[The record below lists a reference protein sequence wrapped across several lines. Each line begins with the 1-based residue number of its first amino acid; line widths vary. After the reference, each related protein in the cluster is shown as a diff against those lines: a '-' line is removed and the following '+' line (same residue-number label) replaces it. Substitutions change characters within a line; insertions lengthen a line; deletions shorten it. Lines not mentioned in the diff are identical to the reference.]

1 MESNANLDSIT
12 GDPKKAINKL
22 AYPLMASMLLI
33 MLNNII
39 DGAWVAGLG
48 PEPLA
53 AIGFITPLFMILVG
67 VGNGVGAG
75 ANSLISRYIGAKD
88 RKGANNAAIHSIFV
102 AILVAV
108 VLTLILTVFLRDL
121 LIIMGAISV
130 IDYAM
135 EYGIILFIFTFAIL
149 LPPSFGGIFRA
160 EGDIKRATIP
170 MATTAIINMIID
182 PIFIYT
188 LGMGIGGAAIA
199 TVIASLIGLFLMI
212 YWMFIKK
219 DTYFEFKLEYYKRKL
234 QMYKDILIVSIPASL
249 EEFIMALVAIIMNL
263 YIEIIAGTTMV
274 AVFTAGW
281 RIISIGILPAIS
293 VGTAAITI
301 AGIAYGA
308 KNIENL
314 RIGARYS
321 VKLGLILSIIVS
333 VIIFVFA
340 DQISLMFAYSANSST
355 LAPMIA
361 EFLRIMVLYILP
373 VPVGATAAFVF
384 QGMGKGPTSLVIT
397 LIRELILCVL
407 FAYLLGFVLNL
418 GVLGIY
424 LGLIIGSAIGSVIG
438 YVYLEFYIKK
448 TFKYRIKAN

>member
-1 MESNANLDSIT
+1 
-12 GDPKKAINKL
+12 
-22 AYPLMASMLLI
+22 
-33 MLNNII
+33 
-39 DGAWVAGLG
+39 
-48 PEPLA
+48 
-53 AIGFITPLFMILVG
+53 
-67 VGNGVGAG
+67 
-75 ANSLISRYIGAKD
+75 
-88 RKGANNAAIHSIFV
+88 
-102 AILVAV
+102 
-108 VLTLILTVFLRDL
+108 
-121 LIIMGAISV
+121 
-130 IDYAM
+130 
-135 EYGIILFIFTFAIL
+135 
-149 LPPSFGGIFRA
+149 
-160 EGDIKRATIP
+160 
-170 MATTAIINMIID
+170 MIID

-281 RIISIGILPAIS
+281 RIISIGILPAIA
-293 VGTAAITI
+293 VGTAAITV

-418 GVLGIY
+418 GVFGIY
-424 LGLIIGSAIGSVIG
+424 IGLIVGSAIGSIIG

>member
-22 AYPLMASMLLI
+22 AYPLMSSMLLI

-281 RIISIGILPAIS
+281 RIISIGILPAIA
-293 VGTAAITI
+293 VGTAAITV

-373 VPVGATAAFVF
+373 VPIGATAAFVF

-424 LGLIIGSAIGSVIG
+424 LGLIIGSAIGSIIG

>member
-121 LIIMGAISV
+121 LIIMGASSV

-135 EYGIILFIFTFAIL
+135 EYGIILFMFTFAIL

-219 DTYFEFKLEYYKRKL
+219 DTYFEL
-234 QMYKDILIVSIPASL
+234 
-249 EEFIMALVAIIMNL
+249 
-263 YIEIIAGTTMV
+263 
-274 AVFTAGW
+274 AGW
-281 RIISIGILPAIS
+281 RIISIGILPAIA
-293 VGTAAITI
+293 VGTAAITV

-424 LGLIIGSAIGSVIG
+424 IGLIVGSAIGSIIG

>member
-121 LIIMGAISV
+121 LIIMGASSV

-135 EYGIILFIFTFAIL
+135 EYGIILFMFTFAIL

-281 RIISIGILPAIS
+281 RIISIGILPAIA
-293 VGTAAITI
+293 VGTAAITV

-308 KNIENL
+308 KNIKNL

-384 QGMGKGPTSLVIT
+384 QGMGKGLYTYYQFQLVQ
-397 LIRELILCVL
+397 LQHLYSKVWEKD
-407 FAYLLGFVLNL
+407 LLPLL
-418 GVLGIY
+418 LH
-424 LGLIIGSAIGSVIG
+424 
-438 YVYLEFYIKK
+438 
-448 TFKYRIKAN
+448 

>member
-121 LIIMGAISV
+121 LIIMGASSV

-135 EYGIILFIFTFAIL
+135 EYGIILFMFTFAIL

-219 DTYFEFKLEYYKRKL
+219 RH
-234 QMYKDILIVSIPASL
+234 
-249 EEFIMALVAIIMNL
+249 
-263 YIEIIAGTTMV
+263 
-274 AVFTAGW
+274 
-281 RIISIGILPAIS
+281 
-293 VGTAAITI
+293 
-301 AGIAYGA
+301 
-308 KNIENL
+308 
-314 RIGARYS
+314 
-321 VKLGLILSIIVS
+321 
-333 VIIFVFA
+333 
-340 DQISLMFAYSANSST
+340 
-355 LAPMIA
+355 
-361 EFLRIMVLYILP
+361 
-373 VPVGATAAFVF
+373 
-384 QGMGKGPTSLVIT
+384 
-397 LIRELILCVL
+397 L
-407 FAYLLGFVLNL
+407 F
-418 GVLGIY
+418 
-424 LGLIIGSAIGSVIG
+424 
-438 YVYLEFYIKK
+438 
-448 TFKYRIKAN
+448 

>member
-121 LIIMGAISV
+121 LIIMGASSV

-135 EYGIILFIFTFAIL
+135 EYGIILFMFTFAIL

-274 AVFTAGW
+274 AVFTARW
-281 RIISIGILPAIS
+281 RIISIGILPAIA
-293 VGTAAITI
+293 VGTAAITV

-424 LGLIIGSAIGSVIG
+424 IGLIVGSAIGSIIG